1 MHGAVLS
8 HQMSI
13 VQYMIDHGAKL
24 DATNQLGW
32 TPLMITKGI
41 FLANAYKEFP
51 EEAKVI
57 REALEKQGLP
67 VK

>member
-1 MHGAVLS
+1 
-8 HQMSI
+8 
-13 VQYMIDHGAKL
+13 
-24 DATNQLGW
+24 
-32 TPLMITKGI
+32 MITKGI

-51 EEAKVI
+51 EEAKMI